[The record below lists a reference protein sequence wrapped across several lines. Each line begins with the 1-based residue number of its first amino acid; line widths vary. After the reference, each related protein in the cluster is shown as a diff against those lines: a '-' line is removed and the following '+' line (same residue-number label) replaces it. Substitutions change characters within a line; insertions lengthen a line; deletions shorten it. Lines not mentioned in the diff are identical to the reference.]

1 MARSFWLALLGSTV
15 LAVSGLHRVALAD
28 GQTNKGGTLVV
39 ARVQYVSPSPLPAPP
54 NTFPQIFNNTNVS
67 GIQGNIFLDYYG
79 TQPGAPRQATLPL
92 TAASVQQSQPVITT
106 SFSSKS
112 EGSLHLSLDGHY
124 VTYMGYNAA
133 AGLEGVSN
141 SETTNPAAQV
151 PGGCSPTPCYDR
163 AVALIDYN
171 GLVSVTPENF
181 AYSGDNPRGAITL
194 DGKQFYMAGNSDN
207 TLNKTNP
214 VTGPG
219 LTIGA
224 RLGTPGSPSSI
235 QLGVY
240 TAADRPDESAK
251 QHIKDNNFRGIG
263 IFPDANGNE
272 NLYVSKGSGG
282 NGDDGLF
289 QVLDGSHP
297 GATINDVV
305 NNGTGAGIPAGGT
318 DNTIV
323 QLLGNY
329 ATNPNTNQPSPITPF
344 GFFFAN
350 PSTLYV
356 ADEGNSTITLPT
368 GSNETTTSLTTDPLA
383 GLQKWILVPGSSPY
397 WQLVYVIRR
406 GLQINQPQ
414 NIPGYGVPTY
424 TTGLRNL
431 TGQVNSDNGTVTIY
445 AITAQTST
453 VSGGEP
459 DPTKLVAVTDEIAAT
474 QLPVSN
480 GDGYGNWGDGNS
492 GGGQQQQLD
501 EFVTLQQSR
510 SGEVFRGV
518 AFAPSP

>member
-1 MARSFWLALLGSTV
+1 MSRSFWLALLCGSA
-15 LAVSGLHRVALAD
+15 LAAGGFSGAALAD
-28 GQTNKGGTLVV
+28 GQGKGKGKGGDTLVV
-39 ARVQYVSPSPLPAPP
+39 SRVQYVAPSPLPAPP
-54 NTFPQIFNNTNVS
+54 NTFPQIFTNANVS

-79 TQPGAPRQATLPL
+79 TQAGAPRRGILAL
-92 TAASVQQSQPVITT
+92 TASSVAQGQPITT

-112 EGSLHLSLDGHY
+112 EGSLHLSLDGNY
-124 VTYMGYNAA
+124 LTYMGYNAA
-133 AGLEGVSN
+133 AGLVGVSN
-141 SETTNPAAQV
+141 SETTNPNAQI
-151 PGGCSPTPCYDR
+151 PGGCSPTGCFDR
-163 AVALIDYN
+163 AVALVN
-171 GLVSVTPENF
+171 SSGLVSVTPQDF
-181 AYSGDNPRGAITL
+181 AYSGDNPRGAISL
-194 DGKQFYMAGNSDN
+194 DGTQFYMAGNSDS
-207 TLNKTNP
+207 TLNKTMP

-224 RLGTPGSPSSI
+224 RLGMPGSTGSI
-235 QLGVY
+235 QLGTY

-263 IFPDANGNE
+263 IFPDANGNQ

-289 QVLDGSHP
+289 QVLNGSFP
-297 GATINDVV
+297 GATIADVV
-305 NNGTGAGIPAGGT
+305 NNGTGAGVPAGGT
-318 DNTIV
+318 TNTIV
-323 QLLGNY
+323 LLLGNY
-329 ATNPNTNQPSPITPF
+329 ATNPTTNQPSPITPF

-350 PSTLYV
+350 PTTLYV

-368 GSNETTTSLTTDPLA
+368 DNNETETSLTTDPLA
-383 GLQKWILVPGSSPY
+383 GLQKWVLVPGSSPY
-397 WQLVYVIRR
+397 WQLVYVITD

-414 NIPGYGVPTY
+414 KIPGYGVPTF

-431 TGQVNSDNGTVTIY
+431 TGKVNGDGTVTIY

-474 QLPVSN
+474 QLPVD
-480 GDGYGNWGDGNS
+480 DGK
-492 GGGQQQQLD
+492 GGGSWGGGKQTLD
-501 EFVTLQQSR
+501 QFVTLQQSR

-518 AFAPSP
+518 AFAPAGQ

>member
-1 MARSFWLALLGSTV
+1 MSRSFWLGLLYGSALAAGGF
-15 LAVSGLHRVALAD
+15 SGAALAD
-28 GQTNKGGTLVV
+28 GQGKGGDTLVV
-39 ARVQYVSPSPLPAPP
+39 SRVQYVAPSPLPAPP
-54 NTFPQIFNNTNVS
+54 NTFPQIFTNANVS

-79 TQPGAPRQATLPL
+79 TQAGAPRRSTLAL
-92 TAASVQQSQPVITT
+92 TASSVAQGQPITT

-112 EGSLHLSLDGHY
+112 EGSLHLSLDGNY
-124 VTYMGYNAA
+124 LTYMGYNAL

-141 SETTNPAAQV
+141 SETTNPDAQITGATG
-151 PGGCSPTPCYDR
+151 PFYDR
-163 AVALIDYN
+163 AVALIKYD
-171 GLVSVTPENF
+171 GTVTVTPQSF
-181 AYSGDNPRGAITL
+181 AYSGDNPRAAISL
-194 DGKQFYMAGNSDN
+194 DGTQFYMAGNADS
-207 TLNKTNP
+207 TLNKGGA
-214 VTGPG
+214 TGPG

-224 RLGTPGSPSSI
+224 RFGMPGSPLSI
-235 QLGVY
+235 QLGTY
-240 TAADRPDESAK
+240 FATDRPDESAK

-289 QVLDGSHP
+289 QVLNGSFP
-297 GATINDVV
+297 GATIADVV
-305 NNGTGAGIPAGGT
+305 NNGTGAGVPVGGT
-318 DNTIV
+318 TNTIV
-323 QLLGNY
+323 LLLGNY
-329 ATNPNTNQPSPITPF
+329 ATNPTTNQPSPITPF

-350 PSTLYV
+350 PTTLYV

-368 GSNETTTSLTTDPLA
+368 DSNETETSLTTDPLA
-383 GLQKWILVPGSSPY
+383 GLQKWVLVPGSSPY
-397 WQLVYVIRR
+397 WQLVYVITD

-414 NIPGYGVPTY
+414 KIPGYGVPTF

-431 TGQVNSDNGTVTIY
+431 TGKVNGDGTVTIY

-474 QLPVSN
+474 QLPV
-480 GDGYGNWGDGNS
+480 DGGKSGGSWDGS
-492 GGGQQQQLD
+492 GGGNKQTLD
-501 EFVTLQQSR
+501 QFVTLQQSR

-518 AFAPSP
+518 AFAPPGQ

>member
-1 MARSFWLALLGSTV
+1 MSRSFWLALLYGSA
-15 LAVSGLHRVALAD
+15 LAAGGFCGAALAD
-28 GQTNKGGTLVV
+28 GQGKGKGGDTLVV
-39 ARVQYVSPSPLPAPP
+39 SRVQYVAPSPLPAPP
-54 NTFPQIFNNTNVS
+54 NTFPQIFTNANVS

-79 TQPGAPRQATLPL
+79 TQAGAPRRSTLAL
-92 TAASVQQSQPVITT
+92 TASSVAQGQPITT

-124 VTYMGYNAA
+124 LTYMGYNSL

-141 SETTNPAAQV
+141 SETTNPDAQITGATG
-151 PGGCSPTPCYDR
+151 PFYDR
-163 AVALIDYN
+163 AVALIKYD
-171 GLVSVTPENF
+171 GTVTVTPQSF
-181 AYSGDNPRGAITL
+181 AYSGDNPRGAISL
-194 DGKQFYMAGNSDN
+194 DGLEFYMAGNADS
-207 TLNKTNP
+207 TLNKGGA
-214 VTGPG
+214 TGPG

-224 RLGTPGSPSSI
+224 RLGMPGSPLSI
-235 QLGVY
+235 QLGTY

-289 QVLDGSHP
+289 QVLNGNYP
-297 GATINDVV
+297 GATIADVV
-305 NNGTGAGIPAGGT
+305 NNGTGAGVPAGGT
-318 DNTIV
+318 TNTIV
-323 QLLGNY
+323 LLLGNY
-329 ATNPNTNQPSPITPF
+329 ATNPTTNQPSPITPF

-350 PSTLYV
+350 PTTLYV

-368 GSNETTTSLTTDPLA
+368 DNNETETSLTTDPLA
-383 GLQKWILVPGSSPY
+383 GLQKWVLVPGSSPY
-397 WQLVYVIRR
+397 WQLVYVITD

-414 NIPGYGVPTY
+414 KIPGYGVPTF

-431 TGQVNSDNGTVTIY
+431 TGKVNGDGTVTIY

-474 QLPVSN
+474 QLPAD
-480 GDGYGNWGDGNS
+480 DGK
-492 GGGQQQQLD
+492 GGGSWGGGKQTLD
-501 EFVTLQQSR
+501 QFVTLQQSR

-518 AFAPSP
+518 AFAPAGQ

>member
-1 MARSFWLALLGSTV
+1 MFRSSRLGLLSGCALLASGHFCPV
-15 LAVSGLHRVALAD
+15 LAG
-28 GQTNKGGTLVV
+28 GQGTANDTLVV
-39 ARVQYVSPSPLPAPP
+39 SRIQYVAPSPLPSPP
-54 NTFPQIFNNTNVS
+54 NTFPQIFNNSNVS

-79 TQPGAPRQATLPL
+79 TQPGSPRRASLPL
-92 TAASVQQSQPVITT
+92 TAASVQQGQAITT

-112 EGSLHLSLDGHY
+112 EGSLHLSLDSHY
-124 VTYMGYNAA
+124 LTYMGYNSA

-141 SETTNPAAQV
+141 SYTTNSAAQ
-151 PGGCSPTPCYDR
+151 PTGATGPFYDR
-163 AVALIDYN
+163 AVALIGYQ

-181 AYSGDNPRGAITL
+181 AYSGDNPRAVISL
-194 DGKQFYMAGNSDN
+194 DGSQFYMAGNSDS
-207 TLNKTNP
+207 TLNKTTP

-224 RLGTPGSPSSI
+224 RLGTPGSPGSI

-240 TAADRPDESAK
+240 TAADRPDETAK

-263 IFPDANGNE
+263 IFPDGNGHE

-289 QVLDGSHP
+289 QVLNGSFP
-297 GATINDVV
+297 NATINQVV
-305 NNGTGAGIPAGGT
+305 NSGTGAGVPTGGT

-350 PSTLYV
+350 PATLYI

-368 GSNETTTSLTTDPLA
+368 SGNQSETSLTTDPLA
-383 GLQKWILVPGSSPY
+383 GLQKWVLVPGSSPY
-397 WQLVYVIRR
+397 WQLVYVITN

-414 NIPGYGVPTY
+414 KIRGYGVPTY

-431 TGQVNSDNGTVTIY
+431 TGKVNSDGTVTIY

-474 QLPVSN
+474 QLSA
-480 GDGYGNWGDGNS
+480 DGTDNSDGSGGGNWG
-492 GGGQQQQLD
+492 GGKPQLD
-501 EFVTLQQSR
+501 QFVTLQQSR

-518 AFAPSP
+518 AFAPQP